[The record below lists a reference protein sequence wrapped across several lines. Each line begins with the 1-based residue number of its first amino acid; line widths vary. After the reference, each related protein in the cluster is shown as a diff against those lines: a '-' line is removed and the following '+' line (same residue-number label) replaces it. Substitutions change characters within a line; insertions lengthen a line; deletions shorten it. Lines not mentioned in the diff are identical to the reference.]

1 MDIRSSSASLAALK
15 LTGSCK
21 TVACLELAAM
31 TCSQPVD
38 KVKRTDSCEA
48 DRIMQ
53 DYGMFGAGCHDM
65 QSTCGQGKE
74 N

>member
-1 MDIRSSSASLAALK
+1 M
-15 LTGSCK
+15 
-21 TVACLELAAM
+21 ACLELAAM

-53 DYGMFGAGCHDM
+53 DCGMFGAGCHDM